1 MTMKVFGITI
11 LAELYGCSFE
21 VLDDVAAI
29 EAFMLAACD
38 KANMTSLGI
47 QSKKFDPQGVSCI
60 IFLEE
65 SHISIHTWP
74 ENSFA
79 CVDVFTCGSKAYPE
93 KAVAY
98 LAQKLNTTKHSLRI
112 IERRHDEVG

>member
-1 MTMKVFGITI
+1 MKLFGITI
-11 LAELYGCSFE
+11 LAELYGASFDM
-21 VLDDVAAI
+21 LNDKGAI
-29 EAFMLAACD
+29 EAFMLAACE
-38 KANMTSLGI
+38 KANMTCLSI
-47 QSKKFDPQGVSCI
+47 NSKQFEPQGVSCI

-79 CVDVFTCGSKAYPE
+79 CVDVFTCGTKACPE
-93 KAVAY
+93 QAVKF